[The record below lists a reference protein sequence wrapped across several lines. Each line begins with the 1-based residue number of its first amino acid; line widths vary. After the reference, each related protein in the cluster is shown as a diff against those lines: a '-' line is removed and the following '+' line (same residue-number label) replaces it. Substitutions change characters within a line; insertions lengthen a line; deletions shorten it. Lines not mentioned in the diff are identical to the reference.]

1 MDNTGESRA
10 TVIAFSHT
18 NGLDMQPSSTS
29 TSTPTSK
36 GHSSQSVMSGT
47 SVRRLT
53 PMETERLQGFPDEW
67 TKYRLN
73 EKGEIVEQADSARYK
88 QMGNAVTIPVVEWIM
103 ERLVNIDAVFS
114 FKHGAE

>member
-10 TVIAFSHT
+10 TVIALSHT
-18 NGLDMQPSSTS
+18 NGLDMQPSS

-53 PMETERLQGFPDEW
+53 PMETEILQGFPDEW

-103 ERLVNIDAVFS
+103 ERLMNIDAVFS
-114 FKHGAE
+114 FEYIKGAE